1 MARRLFLAFLLF
13 AASLAAQRL
22 AITRALVIDG
32 SGAAPRRMTVLI
44 DGDRIAAAG
53 ENVAIPPGTQTL
65 NAEGHTLLPGLFDLH
80 THLLATGGAKDVDW
94 AKALKLYLAH
104 GVTTVVDLSTYP
116 EQFEPMRRLL
126 AAGLDA
132 PRVLMAA
139 RFTTPLGHGME
150 GGRGDFHTQLALT
163 PREAR
168 NAVRRIALYKP
179 DLLKVFTDGW
189 RYGADPDMTSM
200 EEATLRALVEEAH
213 KLGLKVV
220 THTVTVRRAREAA
233 RAGVDVIG
241 HGIGDAVLDPESLG
255 QILSARTGY
264 VQTLA
269 VYEPRGEKVHPARQ
283 RRWAH
288 LMANCALARAAR
300 LPAGAGTD
308 AGMPGTPHGEST
320 LHELELMVNCGFTPV
335 EAIAAAT
342 GVSARLLGAEDRG
355 RIEPGKLADLV
366 LVQGNPAE
374 RISDIRR
381 LKRVW
386 LGGRELNRGQLL
398 AAIARPGP
406 SPLPLTGGPAPEL
419 LDDFESESGRS
430 RLDTLWLNRTDPGL
444 NFTRMSYQRIWRAPG
459 DRHLAV
465 LAEMS
470 DKERPLAAMTLPLSK
485 GAVLPVDVSAWRG
498 IEFEAR
504 GDGMYQLLL
513 RWRGGEAQAPFE
525 AGPEWRRVRIP
536 FSSFGQPDLKETIAL
551 EFVISRPA
559 GQKAFLA
566 LDNVRLYR

>member
-1 MARRLFLAFLLF
+1 MAPRLLLALFLLPAALL
-13 AASLAAQRL
+13 AQRL
-22 AITRALVIDG
+22 AITGALVLDG

-44 DGDRIAAAG
+44 DGDRITAAA
-53 ENVAIPPGTQTL
+53 ENAAIPPGTQTL
-65 NAEGHTLLPGLFDLH
+65 NAAGHTLLPGLFDLH

-94 AKALKLYLAH
+94 PKALKLYLAH

-126 AAGLDA
+126 AAGLEA

-168 NAVRRIALYKP
+168 NAVRRIAPYKP

-189 RYGADPDMTSM
+189 RYGVDPDMTSM
-200 EEATLRALVEEAH
+200 DEETLRALVDEAH

-233 RAGVDVIG
+233 RAGVDIIN
-241 HGIGDAVLDPESLG
+241 HGIGDGVLDPETVG
-255 QILSARTGY
+255 QILASKTGY

-269 VYEPRGEKVHPARQ
+269 VYEPRGAKVHPARQ

-288 LMANCALARAAR
+288 LMANCALARASGFA
-300 LPAGAGTD
+300 AGAGTD

-320 LHELELMVNCGFTPV
+320 LRELELMVSCGFTPA

-342 GVSARLLGAEDRG
+342 SASARLLGAEDRG
-355 RIEPGKLADLV
+355 RIQPGMLADLV
-366 LVQGNPAE
+366 LVEGNPAE
-374 RISDIRR
+374 RIGDIRR
-381 LKRVW
+381 VKRVW
-386 LGGRELNRGQLL
+386 LGGREVNREPLL

-406 SPLPLTGGPAPEL
+406 SPLPLNGGAAPAL
-419 LDDFESESGRS
+419 LDDFESENGRS
-430 RLDTLWLNRTDPGL
+430 RLDTLWLNRTDAGL
-444 NFTRMSYQRIWRAPG
+444 DFTRMSYQRAWRDSG
-459 DRHLAV
+459 DHCLTV

-470 DKERPLAAMTLPLSK
+470 DKDRPLAAMVLPLSK
-485 GAVLPVDVSAWRG
+485 GAVLPVDLSPWRG
-498 IEFEAR
+498 VEFEAR
-504 GDGMYQLLL
+504 GGGAYQLLL
-513 RWRGGEAQAPFE
+513 RWRGGEAAVPFE
-525 AGPEWRRVRIP
+525 AGPRWTRLRLP
-536 FSSFGQPDLKETIAL
+536 LTAFTAADLKETISL

-559 GQKAFLA
+559 GQKAFLE
-566 LDNVRLYR
+566 LDNVRLYP

>member
-1 MARRLFLAFLLF
+1 MTRRFVLALFLLAALLP
-13 AASLAAQRL
+13 AQRL
-22 AITRALVIDG
+22 AITGARVVDG
-32 SGAAPRRMTVLI
+32 SGAPPRRITVLI
-44 DGDRIAAAG
+44 EQDRIAAAG
-53 ENVAIPPGTQTL
+53 ENIPIPAGTPAL

-126 AAGLDA
+126 AAGLEA

-150 GGRGDFHTQLALT
+150 GGRGDFHTQLVLT

-168 NAVRRIALYKP
+168 NAVLRIAPYRP

-200 EEATLRALVEEAH
+200 EEDTLRALVEEAR

-233 RAGVDVIG
+233 RAGVDIIN
-241 HGIGDAVLDPESLG
+241 HGIGDGVLDPETLS
-255 QILSARTGY
+255 QILAANTGY

-269 VYEPRGEKVHPARQ
+269 VYEPRGAKVHPARQ

-288 LMANCALARAAR
+288 LMANCSLARASGLA
-300 LPAGAGTD
+300 AGAGTD

-320 LHELELMVNCGFTPV
+320 LHELELMVRCGFTPL
-335 EAIAAAT
+335 EAITAAT
-342 GVSARLLGAEDRG
+342 STSARLLGLNDRG

-366 LVQGNPAE
+366 LVEGNPAE
-374 RISDIRR
+374 RIADIGRIKR
-381 LKRVW
+381 LW
-386 LGGRELNRGQLL
+386 LGGRELDRGQLL
-398 AAIARPGP
+398 AAASRPGP
-406 SPLPLTGGPAPEL
+406 SPLPVTGGAAPEL
-419 LDDFESESGRS
+419 LDDFESENGRS
-430 RLDTLWLNRTDPGL
+430 RLDTLWVNRTDPGL
-444 NFTRMSYQRIWRAPG
+444 DFTRMSYQRTWRAPG
-459 DRHLAV
+459 NRCLSV

-470 DKERPLAAMTLPLSK
+470 DKDRPLAAMVLPLSK
-485 GAVLPVDVSAWRG
+485 GSVLPVDLSRWQGV
-498 IEFEAR
+498 EFDAR
-504 GDGMYQLLL
+504 GDGSCQLLL

-525 AGPEWRRVRIP
+525 AGAQWQRVRLP
-536 FSSFGQPDLKETIAL
+536 FSAFSGPDLKETISF
-551 EFVISRPA
+551 EFVIARPA
-559 GQKAFLA
+559 GQKAFLEI
-566 LDNVRLYR
+566 DNVRLYR

>member
-1 MARRLFLAFLLF
+1 MTRRLFLTCLLL

-22 AITRALVIDG
+22 AITGAQVIDG
-32 SGAAPRRMTVLI
+32 SGAPPRPIAVLI

-53 ENVAIPPGTQTL
+53 ENLAIPAGTAVIQ
-65 NAEGHTLLPGLFDLH
+65 ADGHTLLPGLFELH
-80 THLLATGGAKDVDW
+80 THLLATGGAKDLDW
-94 AKALKLYLAH
+94 GKALKLYLAH

-126 AAGLDA
+126 AAGLEA
-132 PRVLMAA
+132 PRVHMAA

-168 NAVRRIALYKP
+168 NAVRRIASYRP
-179 DLLKVFTDGW
+179 DLIKVFTDGW
-189 RYGADPDMTSM
+189 RYGAAPDMTSM
-200 EEATLRALVEEAH
+200 EEDTLRALVEEAH

-233 RAGVDVIG
+233 RAGVDIIN
-241 HGIGDAVLDPESLG
+241 HGIGDGVLDEETVK
-255 QILSARTGY
+255 QIRASGAGY

-269 VYEPRGEKVHPARQ
+269 VYEPRGAREIPARQ

-288 LMANCALARAAR
+288 LMANCALARSSG
-300 LPAGAGTD
+300 LLAGVGTD

-320 LHELELMVNCGFTPV
+320 LHELELMVNCGFTPL

-342 GVSARLLGAEDRG
+342 SVSARLLGTEDRG
-355 RIEPGKLADLV
+355 RIEAGKLADLV

-374 RISDIRR
+374 RVSDIRR
-381 LKRVW
+381 VRRVW
-386 LGGRELNRGQLL
+386 LGGREVNREPLL
-398 AAIARPGP
+398 AAIAKPGP
-406 SPLPLTGGPAPEL
+406 SPLPLNGGAASEL
-419 LDDFESESGRS
+419 LDDFESENGRS
-430 RLDTLWLNRTDPGL
+430 RLDTLWVNRTDAGL
-444 NFTRMSYQRIWRAPG
+444 DFTRMSYQRTPRASG
-459 DRHLAV
+459 GHCLTV

-470 DKERPLAAMTLPLSK
+470 DKDRPLAAMVLPLSK
-485 GAVLPVDVSAWRG
+485 GAVLPVDLSAWQG
-498 IEFEAR
+498 VEFEAR
-504 GDGMYQLLL
+504 GGGAYQLLV
-513 RWRGGEAQAPFE
+513 RWRGGEAQAPFD
-525 AGPEWRRVRIP
+525 ASAAWQRVRIP
-536 FSSFGQPDLKETIAL
+536 FTAFGKPDLKETISL

-559 GQKAFLA
+559 GQKAFLE

>member
-1 MARRLFLAFLLF
+1 MARRLLLAYLLL
-13 AASLAAQRL
+13 AASLLGQRL
-22 AITRALVIDG
+22 AITGALVVDG

-53 ENVAIPPGTQTL
+53 DNIAIPQGTPTL
-65 NAEGHTLLPGLFDLH
+65 NAEGCTLLPGLFDLH

-116 EQFEPMRRLL
+116 EQFEPMRRLF

-132 PRVLMAA
+132 PRVHMAA

-168 NAVRRIALYKP
+168 NAVRRFAPYKP
-179 DLLKVFTDGW
+179 DLLKVFNDGW

-200 EEATLRALVEEAH
+200 EEETLRALVEEAH

-233 RAGVDVIG
+233 RAGVDIIN
-241 HGIGDAVLDPESLG
+241 HGIGDGVLDPETVG
-255 QILSARTGY
+255 QILASKSGY

-269 VYEPRGEKVHPARQ
+269 VYEPRGPKVLPARQ

-288 LMANCALARAAR
+288 LMANCALARSSGLA
-300 LPAGAGTD
+300 AGAGTD

-320 LHELELMVNCGFTPV
+320 LHELELMVNCGFTPL

-342 GVSARLLGAEDRG
+342 SVSARLLGTEDRG
-355 RIEPGKLADLV
+355 RIEPGRLADLV
-366 LVQGNPAE
+366 LVEGNPAE

-381 LKRVW
+381 VKRVW
-386 LGGRELNRGQLL
+386 LGGREANRERLL

-406 SPLPLTGGPAPEL
+406 SPLPLNGGAAPEL
-419 LDDFESESGRS
+419 LDDFESENGRS

-444 NFTRMSYQRIWRAPG
+444 DFTRMSYHRTARAAG
-459 DRHLAV
+459 DHCLSV

-470 DKERPLAAMTLPLSK
+470 DKDRPLAAMVLPLSK
-485 GAVLPVDVSAWRG
+485 GAVLPVDLSAWQG
-498 IEFEAR
+498 VEFEAR
-504 GDGMYQLLL
+504 GDGAYQLLL
-513 RWRGGEAQAPFE
+513 RWRGGEAAAPFE
-525 AGPEWRRVRIP
+525 AGPQWKRIRVP
-536 FSSFGQPDLKETIAL
+536 LAAFPKADLKETISL

-559 GQKAFLA
+559 THKAFLE